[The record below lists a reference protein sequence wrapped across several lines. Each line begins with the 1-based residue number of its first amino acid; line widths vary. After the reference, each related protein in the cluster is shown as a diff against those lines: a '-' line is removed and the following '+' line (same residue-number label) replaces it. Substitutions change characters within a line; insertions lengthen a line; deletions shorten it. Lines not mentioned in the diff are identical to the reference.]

1 MGDSVNLQ
9 VKRDYEQIYSKP
21 YKAPDWILKTR
32 DENYTEYSRDKSAV
46 FYFFFSC

>member
-32 DENYTEYSRDKSAV
+32 DENYTEYSGDKSAV
-46 FYFFFSC
+46 F